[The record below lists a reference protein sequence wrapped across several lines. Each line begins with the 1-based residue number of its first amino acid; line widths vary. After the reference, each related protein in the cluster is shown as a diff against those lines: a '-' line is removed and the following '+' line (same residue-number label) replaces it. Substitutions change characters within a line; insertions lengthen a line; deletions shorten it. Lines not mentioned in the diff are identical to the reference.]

1 MVNLYYKH
9 FHTMDMFYYI
19 NQKKR
24 FIKLIQNCFASWQSK
39 QNDTDSILY
48 KNGIGQYDT
57 NNNLIREFIC
67 KYDCIKQLQ
76 MSDKTLT
83 KALTKNTPYNGT
95 YFKDIG
101 SKLKLL

>member
-1 MVNLYYKH
+1 MLCQFLKYQKH
-9 FHTMDMFYYI
+9 
-19 NQKKR
+19 
-24 FIKLIQNCFASWQSK
+24 CEP
-39 QNDTDSILY
+39 ILY
-48 KNGIGQYDT
+48 KNGIGQYDAS
-57 NNNLIREFIC
+57 NVLIRECIC

-83 KALTKNTPYNGT
+83 KALTKGTTYNGY